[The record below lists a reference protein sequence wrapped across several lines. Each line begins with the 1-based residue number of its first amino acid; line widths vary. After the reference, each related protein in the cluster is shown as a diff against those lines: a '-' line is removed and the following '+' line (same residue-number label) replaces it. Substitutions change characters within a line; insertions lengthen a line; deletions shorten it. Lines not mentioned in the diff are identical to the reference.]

1 MAEKTLL
8 SNSSIN
14 NIGEQSPETNNHVQK
29 KRSWSFLEKLPFK
42 SNSEYKV
49 IAKSALVIIFF
60 SLLDHLTKYTIVKN
74 YDFEKREYTEVIKNL
89 FNINHVHN
97 KGAAFGILE
106 GKGFLLLM
114 IAVIATV
121 IIAVFLRK
129 ITEGYKERY
138 YALALVVSGI
148 IGNSVDR
155 AIRGFVVDFLDF
167 YVVINKKAYHWPS
180 FNVADICICI
190 GVGVLML
197 SFLFRKP
204 EDEIEKNKTQK
215 I

>member
-8 SNSSIN
+8 SNSN
-14 NIGEQSPETNNHVQK
+14 TDNIEEQSSKNNSSVQK
-29 KRSWSFLEKLPFK
+29 NHSWSFLERLSFK

-49 IAKSALVIIFF
+49 IAKSALVVIFF
-60 SLLDHLTKYTIVKN
+60 SLLDHLTKYLIVKN

-97 KGAAFGILE
+97 KGAAFGIFE

-148 IGNSVDR
+148 VGNSVDR

-167 YVVINKKAYHWPS
+167 YVVINNKAYHWPS
-180 FNVADICICI
+180 FNVADICICT
-190 GVGVLML
+190 GVSVLML